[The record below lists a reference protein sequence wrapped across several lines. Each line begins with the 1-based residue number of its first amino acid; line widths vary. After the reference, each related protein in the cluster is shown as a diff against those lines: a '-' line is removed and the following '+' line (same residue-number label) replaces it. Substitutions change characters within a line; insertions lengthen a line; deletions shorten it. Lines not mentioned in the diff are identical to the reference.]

1 MFKGLGNI
9 GNIASMM
16 GSLQSLPQKL
26 EDLNERMKSETVTAS
41 SGCGRVTVSMNGVG
55 HVQSVQVD
63 AELRGS
69 EDSSEM
75 EEAIVDATNAAGAAA
90 KQLFASGISHMTEE
104 MDLNL
109 PGMDSIL
116 SSLTGGG

>member
-1 MFKGLGNI
+1 MFKGLGNL

-26 EDLNERMKSETVTAS
+26 EELNERMKSETVTAS

-55 HVQSVQVD
+55 HVQSLKVD
-63 AELRGS
+63 PELQGA
-69 EDSSEM
+69 EM

-90 KQLFASGISHMTEE
+90 KQLFASAMSHMTQE

-109 PGMDSIL
+109 PGMDNIL